1 MGAGGRLGAR
11 PGGGGGEEGRVGVCL
26 RGVAVLSEGG
36 DDGERGSSGAV
47 RGRMCVPQGLVGA
60 WVLLSG

>member
-11 PGGGGGEEGRVGVCL
+11 PNGGGGEAGHVGVCL
-26 RGVAVLSEGG
+26 RGVAGLSEVE
-36 DDGERGSSGAV
+36 DVGERGLSGAL
-47 RGRMCVPQGLVGA
+47 RGRTCVPKGLAEA